1 MKSSP
6 KRRYFI
12 VKHDLQSFR
21 AAPGV
26 IWRTGNSR
34 KEIPRGFRSIRRG
47 DHWIEFA
54 YVRDGIDREPCS
66 LVSGFYQ
73 CTREAKFGT
82 VPRRYR
88 TRHWVRGWDSRA
100 WMIKGKELSPQPRFG
115 AVAVPPIDS
124 MLGRVAAK
132 QATIVPLRNAR
143 EFRLIRA
150 EVKKRAFDA
159 TKVPVLGR
167 EPDNEQEVVS
177 IVAGAF
183 RQLGIRK
190 ILRIRTAF
198 PDMLVQIGRKEV
210 HLELEYDSISFRAH
224 LGDLRKIRG
233 RRGKF
238 LAKVKDKG
246 DRRPIA
252 VLCWIDGDK
261 ARSLT
266 RQVRNL
272 RIFELQT
279 LLREKET
286 IRL

>member
-1 MKSSP
+1 MKPSP
-6 KRRYFI
+6 KHRYFI
-12 VKHDLQSFR
+12 VKHDLQSFK
-21 AAPGV
+21 AVPGV

-34 KEIPRGFRSIRRG
+34 KEIPRGFRSIKRG
-47 DHWIEFA
+47 DRWIEFA
-54 YVRDGIDREPCS
+54 YVRDGTDREQCS
-66 LVSGFYQ
+66 LVNGFYQ
-73 CTREAKFGT
+73 CTQEAKFGT
-82 VPRRYR
+82 IPRSYR
-88 TRHWVRGWDSRA
+88 TRHWIRGWDSRA
-100 WMIKGKELSPQPRFG
+100 WMIKGKKFCPQPQFG
-115 AVAVPPIDS
+115 AVTVPPIDS

-132 QATIVPLRNAR
+132 QATIVPLRDAR

-159 TKVPVLGR
+159 TNVPVLGR

-198 PDMLVQIGRKEV
+198 PDMLVQIGHKEV
-210 HLELEYDSISFRAH
+210 HLELEYNSISFRAH
-224 LGDLRKIRG
+224 LSDLRKIRG
-233 RRGKF
+233 RKGKV
-238 LAKVKDKG
+238 LAKVKDKS

-261 ARSLT
+261 AHSLA

-272 RIFELQT
+272 RIYELQT
-279 LLREKET
+279 LLREKGT